1 MMTKGTWIATFAM
14 WFTLTSI
21 ASAHPPYVEPW
32 MHAAN
37 VSISGILGTS
47 AGILLRRKTG
57 ILGAFGVGLCVFL
70 IFVFE
75 GWFLSIV
82 ASM

>member
-1 MMTKGTWIATFAM
+1 
-14 WFTLTSI
+14 
-21 ASAHPPYVEPW
+21 

-70 IFVFE
+70 IFVFG